1 MPTIKS
7 EVLVNHLTNTPMVK
21 WPHQKFHCCIW
32 GIIKLHMS
40 NKIWSNVASS
50 EKLGGLHHFRRP
62 TFRIATK

>member
-7 EVLVNHLTNTPMVK
+7 GVLVNHLTNTLMVK
-21 WPHQKFHCCIW
+21 WSHQKFHCCIW

-50 EKLGGLHHFRRP
+50 EKLGGRKGGFIILDDLYF
-62 TFRIATK
+62 A